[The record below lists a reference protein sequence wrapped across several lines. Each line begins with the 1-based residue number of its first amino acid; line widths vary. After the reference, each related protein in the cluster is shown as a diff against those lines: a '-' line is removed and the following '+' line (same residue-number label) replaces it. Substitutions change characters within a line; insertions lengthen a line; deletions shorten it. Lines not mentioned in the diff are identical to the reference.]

1 MKARKDVFRRSL
13 LNLVLPL
20 LFVAALCVN
29 LDAQKSSN
37 VTAIKNARIFDGE
50 KIIDPDHRQCPL
62 EINEG

>member
-1 MKARKDVFRRSL
+1 MKARKDIFPRPF
-13 LNLVLPL
+13 LNLLFAL
-20 LFVAALCVN
+20 LLMAVAWVN

>member
-13 LNLVLPL
+13 LNLVLSL